1 MSKYPIGT
9 SANGK
14 QVYANLTQ
22 KPLSLAVAHNPH
34 LLSLAGKAISE
45 LSLTDQTISVECDAG
60 RTIGYSEH
68 LETKEKDTI
77 FYAQTSKLPVYTR
90 FVKQRKSEPTSTL
103 TLQLQAEDDS
113 TYQLTDI
120 WIGNQYPPLPSDAN
134 ATEKSREYWET
145 HAVVYNGQSILTNS
159 ITKVCPY

>member
-1 MSKYPIGT
+1 MSKHPIGT

-14 QVYANLTQ
+14 QVHANLTQ
-22 KPLSLAVAHNPH
+22 KPLSTAVARNPH
-34 LLSLAGKAISE
+34 LLNLAGKAVSE
-45 LSLTDQTISVECDAG
+45 LSLTEQTISVECDAG

-68 LETKEKDTI
+68 LETQEKDTI

-103 TLQLQAEDDS
+103 TLQLEAIEDG
-113 TYQLTDI
+113 TYKLTDI
-120 WIGNQYPPLPSDAN
+120 WIGNHYPPLPSEAN
-134 ATEKSREYWET
+134 ASTHSKEYWDT